1 MTDFAA
7 PTAAPAPSGPVP
19 PRSMRDRVPGQALIE
34 QVLLAQAAAR
44 PLTRLERLV
53 GRDPLE
59 PDARPWYTGALG
71 ERSVAARLATLPDGW
86 TVLHSLPVGR
96 GGADVDHLV
105 VGPGGVFTINT
116 KHHVDAS
123 VWVAGRTVLVAGQR
137 QPYAARSEAEGRR
150 VDRIVAEVVADAPV
164 VRPLVVVVGAKRLT
178 VKAGPVA
185 VTVLRAEQL
194 RRWLVAQPA
203 RLTPAQVQR
212 LVDRFD
218 DPATWQPAVEA
229 GPELLLAF
237 RRVTREMRAAARTRL
252 AWATGLV
259 VLTTGGAAAMVGPGL
274 VAALGV
280 G

>member
-1 MTDFAA
+1 MTTSALR
-7 PTAAPAPSGPVP
+7 TVTPAPGGPP
-19 PRSMRDRVPGQALIE
+19 ATMRDRVPGQALIE
-34 QVLLAQAAAR
+34 QVLLRQGVAR
-44 PLTRLERLV
+44 PLSRLERVV
-53 GRDPLE
+53 GRDPLDPE
-59 PDARPWYTGALG
+59 ARPWYTGAMG
-71 ERSVAARLATLPDGW
+71 ERSVAARLTGLPEGW

-105 VGPGGVFTINT
+105 VGPAGVFTINT

-137 QPYAARSEAEGRR
+137 QPYAHRSETEARR

-194 RRWLVAQPA
+194 QRWLAAQPA

-212 LVDRFD
+212 LVARFE
-218 DPATWQPAVEA
+218 DPGTWQPTAEA

-237 RRVTREMRAAARTRL
+237 RRVTGEVRAAARTRL
-252 AWATGLV
+252 AWAVGLV
-259 VLTTGGAAAMVGPGL
+259 ALTTGGAAAMIGPGL
-274 VAALGV
+274 AAAIGR
-280 G
+280 

>member
-1 MTDFAA
+1 MTSFAVPA
-7 PTAAPAPSGPVP
+7 VGPAPSGPVP
-19 PRSMRDRVPGQALIE
+19 SSSMRDRVPGQALIE
-34 QVLLAQAAAR
+34 QVLLRQAAAR
-44 PLTRLERLV
+44 PLSRLERAV

-59 PDARPWYTGALG
+59 PESRPWYSGAMG
-71 ERSVAARLATLPDGW
+71 ERQVAARLAQLPEGW
-86 TVLHSLPVGR
+86 TVLHSLPLGR

-105 VGPGGVFTINT
+105 VGPAGVFTVNT

-150 VDRIVAEVVADAPV
+150 VDRIVADVVADAPA

-185 VTVLRAEQL
+185 VTVLRAEHL
-194 RRWLVAQPA
+194 RRWILAQPQ

-212 LVDRFD
+212 LVARLE
-218 DPATWQPAVEA
+218 DPSTWQPAAEA

-237 RRVTREMRAAARTRL
+237 RRVTRDVRRAARTRL
-252 AWATGLV
+252 GWATGLV
-259 VLTTGGAAAMVGPGL
+259 ALTAGGAAAMVAPGL
-274 VAALGV
+274 MAALALR
-280 G
+280 